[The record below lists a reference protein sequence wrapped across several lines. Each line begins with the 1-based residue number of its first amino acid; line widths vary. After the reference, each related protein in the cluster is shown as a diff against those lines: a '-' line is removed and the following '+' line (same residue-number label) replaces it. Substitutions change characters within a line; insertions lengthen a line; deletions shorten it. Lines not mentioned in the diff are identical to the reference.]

1 MDYED
6 SSKWSYGPTSKPTAW
21 QFYGIECGSR
31 AAGAG
36 PHDIGPDLKPL
47 NRRGRWWRT
56 WGYIFRRHGIQI
68 FIFIPFMAILLYIT
82 RAWEELSFP
91 WQLLNATAALPVA
104 APTSLVDYI
113 GRWQTY
119 LAVGTLL
126 VAISIWYGRIRDEWE
141 NTRPKRMSVFF
152 FMDDKPHVV
161 IRYVWLADAGDMRAW
176 GQQVAR
182 QAVHGQQLDFSP
194 DIEARTSLEKWTN
207 GDPFMHYAVCF
218 KLTGLNDYLRKNQGI
233 CRYQNLAAG
242 FKDVQSIP
250 LEKVARLRAVS
261 EWKLASKS

>member
-1 MDYED
+1 M
-6 SSKWSYGPTSKPTAW
+6 
-21 QFYGIECGSR
+21 
-31 AAGAG
+31 AALIIKT
-36 PHDIGPDLKPL
+36 H
-47 NRRGRWWRT
+47 
-56 WGYIFRRHGIQI
+56 
-68 FIFIPFMAILLYIT
+68 
-82 RAWEELSFP
+82 AWEELSFP

-104 APTSLVDYI
+104 APTSWADYI

-126 VAISIWYGRIRDEWE
+126 VAGFVWYGEIRDEWV

-152 FMDDKPHVV
+152 FMDDKPHVI

-194 DIEARTSLEKWTN
+194 DIEARERLEKWTN

-233 CRYQNLAAG
+233 CRYQNLAG
-242 FKDVQSIP
+242 DIKDVQSIP
-250 LEKVARLRAVS
+250 LENAVALRVVS
-261 EWKLASKS
+261 EWQMASKS